1 MSKVNKS
8 AIYQYNN
15 RFYVK
20 AFFEDGEELEEV
32 SDISKRYGFPKY
44 TIFSSD
50 EQFIDI
56 KYEKDPG
63 CKLFIK
69 EKRYA
74 LSRIASEW
82 VYADV
87 DVINKKIFNEYRKCT
102 NIKQLAKLYS
112 KYDWYLLY
120 VI

>member
-1 MSKVNKS
+1 MAKVNKS
-8 AIYQYNN
+8 AIYRYHKH
-15 RFYVK
+15 FYVK
-20 AFFEDGEELEEV
+20 VFFEDGEELEEV
-32 SDISKRYGFPKY
+32 SDISKMYGFPKY

-56 KYEKDPG
+56 EYEKDPE

-74 LSRIASEW
+74 LSRIASEY

-87 DVINKKIFNEYRKCT
+87 DVINKKIFNDYRKCT

-112 KYDWYLLY
+112 KYDWYLPY
-120 VI
+120 II